1 MEKKRQLTEIKG
13 EGTLSAFA
21 AIIDPLCAIAE
32 DEETR
37 EMYMR
42 EHKPEQRGER
52 SYLIQQAFKVLAK
65 HQRDLA
71 QVMSLCYD
79 VTPEEYLAECTPG
92 QALQDFAELIVSEV
106 WKTFFTLPGRSGISS
121 GSARENTAGPESSPP
136 SAATLPREFAEHTRK
151 RFTGIT

>member
-1 MEKKRQLTEIKG
+1 MLVSAGQVAAHDAALIVVRYIYKRLIEIV
-13 EGTLSAFA
+13 LA
-21 AIIDPLCAIAE
+21 DDDIAG
-32 DEETR
+32 
-37 EMYMR
+37 

-106 WKTFFTLPGRSGISS
+106 WKTFFTPPGWSGISS
-121 GSARENTAGPESSPP
+121 PLFFPFTTWTLLDNIRQKKPES
-136 SAATLPREFAEHTRK
+136 R
-151 RFTGIT
+151 